1 MARTRIIG
9 VAVGI
14 LAGVVAMDFAVFCA
28 GGGHGTYVPAT
39 ALFPFSMLS
48 TALTGGVI
56 SPAAIG
62 LAFLQFP
69 IYGFVM
75 ASATPGNRK
84 RAIVILAALH
94 VAAAVIAFVVLRGG
108 AFA

>member
-1 MARTRIIG
+1 MARIKG

-14 LAGVVAMDFAVFCA
+14 VASVVAMAFAVFCTA
-28 GGGHGTYVPAT
+28 GGHGTYMPAV
-39 ALFPFSMLS
+39 ALFPFAMLS

-84 RAIVILAALH
+84 RAIVILGALH
-94 VAAAVIAFVVLRGG
+94 VVAAVIAFVVLRGG
-108 AFA
+108 AFM